1 MYHLLVMMSA
11 HLCARVHRIN
21 GRVFSSKEIEKYKDV
36 DAVQVVA
43 GNTVVGVGQ
52 AAPLLR
58 QVPRSVN
65 AVSGGPFLESLFTI
79 KKDHLQC
86 EVATLKT

>member
-1 MYHLLVMMSA
+1 MLVMMST
-11 HLCARVHRIN
+11 HLRARVHRIN
-21 GRVFSSKEIEKYKDV
+21 GRVFSSKEIKKYKDV
-36 DAVQVVA
+36 DAVQVIS
-43 GNTVVGVGQ
+43 GNTIVGESQ

-65 AVSGGPFLESLFTI
+65 AVCGGPFLESLFAI

-86 EVATLKT
+86 EVATLKTN